1 MTGEFTDFERAMI
14 RVVVWVQAVSGVL
27 GGLTVAFRIIDRAIS

>member
-14 RVVVWVQAVSGVL
+14 RVVVWVQVVTGTL
-27 GGLTVAFRIIDRAIS
+27 GGVTVALRIIERIVS

>member
-14 RVVVWVQAVSGVL
+14 RVIVWVQVVTGVI
-27 GGLTVAFRIIDRAIS
+27 GGLAVALRIIGRAIS